1 MRERRTSPLDGL
13 ARRGPARR
21 GAARLSVARP
31 SSADA
36 GGPAALDA
44 AIPPDLDWTVP
55 VPGSV
60 ASRFAAPSGELAVV
74 SLGDPADPRVVLVPG
89 VSGSKE
95 DFLLVLPVL
104 AASGYYVQ
112 SYDLAGNYES
122 ADAAPADPGAHYS
135 YELFVDDLTVFLEAG
150 GPAHLL
156 GYSFAGTVAEIVTV
170 QRPDLVRS
178 LALLAV
184 PPEPGNGFRG
194 VKILGPFTWMTTGT
208 IGAAL
213 MRWGIVTNK
222 NKVPQTRLDFVRM
235 RFERT
240 TMRSMAD
247 IIMLMK
253 KAPELRPQLRD
264 AAIPKLVAVG
274 SHDLWPLELHAEFA
288 ERIGAGLAVY
298 DTGHS
303 PCETTP
309 NQLARDLL
317 ELYASAE
324 PSRS

>member
-1 MRERRTSPLDGL
+1 VTEVRPDDR
-13 ARRGPARR
+13 
-21 GAARLSVARP
+21 AAA
-31 SSADA
+31 
-36 GGPAALDA
+36 AALDA
-44 AIPPDLDWTVP
+44 AIPHDLDWTIP
-55 VPGSV
+55 APGSI

-74 SLGDPADPRVVLVPG
+74 SLGDPVNPRVVLVPG

-95 DFLLVLPVL
+95 DFVLVLPVL
-104 AASGYYVQ
+104 AASGFYVQ

-122 ADAAPADPGAHYS
+122 ADAAPADPAAHYT
-135 YELFVDDLTVFLEAG
+135 YELFADDLIAFLAAG
-150 GPAHLL
+150 SPAHLL
-156 GYSFAGTVAEIVTV
+156 GYSFAGTIAEIVTV

-178 LALLAV
+178 LTLLAA

-194 VKILGPFTWMTTGT
+194 VKILGPVTWMATGGV
-208 IGAAL
+208 GAAL

-222 NKVPQTRLDFVRM
+222 NKVPPTRLDFVRL

-247 IIMLMK
+247 IIRLMK

-274 SHDLWPLELHAEFA
+274 AHDLWPVELHAEFA
-288 ERIGAGLAVY
+288 RRIGARLAVY

-309 NQLARDLL
+309 NQLAQDLL
-317 ELYASAE
+317 RLYAEAS
-324 PSRS
+324 